1 MAGIGVGGG
10 VGQDRLLPAQRF
22 SFRLACGG
30 SRSLYYDFRFF
41 PMGGCLF
48 NGVLFYGGI
57 QRSLLYDGVPAP
69 RPRGVPAGNAPPRK
83 GSQEPG
89 SPSRGVEGEASPGS
103 SLWLRWP
110 AKLLP
115 SPCGSG
121 GGVVLGATVAAAAA
135 AARSSSRSSPSL
147 AVAGPLWGTSLLQLL
162 QPP

>member
-1 MAGIGVGGG
+1 MTKRGAVSGHERAGCYCYLPAFTRGRVGWRGLGWGGG

-121 GGVVLGATVAAAAA
+121 GGLY
-135 AARSSSRSSPSL
+135 
-147 AVAGPLWGTSLLQLL
+147 
-162 QPP
+162 